1 MDSETG
7 EPYKNTTTDYVSHP
21 PGAVVAEFR
30 KLVHRENPNK
40 LASVDAS
47 DLLVYKNKAAFDSRS
62 AAENEGKVDPL
73 DPTQSVHGLGSKE
86 DMLVVAVPPPPI
98 QPSLQIHQPHIFPP
112 CQVQFFNNICN
123 ATEIDGGSWISF
135 EKLMP
140 DTNLNQLFI
149 RESYKTIASS
159 ILEGNG
165 SHKAI
170 ITGTPGIGKSLF
182 LFYLL
187 WKLVKDGK
195 RVLFIYGTF
204 NIYYDGKGGVFCFA
218 SGNLPL
224 DNDVSFW
231 HHSLWCLFDA
241 NRKGEANLKESSK

>member
-1 MDSETG
+1 MLLKLMADRISFG
-7 EPYKNTTTDYVSHP
+7 
-21 PGAVVAEFR
+21 
-30 KLVHRENPNK
+30 KLV
-40 LASVDAS
+40 
-47 DLLVYKNKAAFDSRS
+47 
-62 AAENEGKVDPL
+62 
-73 DPTQSVHGLGSKE
+73 
-86 DMLVVAVPPPPI
+86 
-98 QPSLQIHQPHIFPP
+98 
-112 CQVQFFNNICN
+112 
-123 ATEIDGGSWISF
+123 
-135 EKLMP
+135 P

>member
-1 MDSETG
+1 LPSHRRYASHH
-7 EPYKNTTTDYVSHP
+7 PFLSAVKNFSTAFSMLLKLMADRISF
-21 PGAVVAEFR
+21 G
-30 KLVHRENPNK
+30 KLV
-40 LASVDAS
+40 
-47 DLLVYKNKAAFDSRS
+47 
-62 AAENEGKVDPL
+62 
-73 DPTQSVHGLGSKE
+73 
-86 DMLVVAVPPPPI
+86 
-98 QPSLQIHQPHIFPP
+98 
-112 CQVQFFNNICN
+112 
-123 ATEIDGGSWISF
+123 
-135 EKLMP
+135 P